1 MTKHAVKKICLVLT
15 LLMFVPTILDARP
28 QTTTTTTPPPDVY
41 QTTPHSTP
49 QRKTVVPRRRRRRR
63 FVRALAKPFK
73 IAAKPFTAAGKLVG
87 RGTRRIF
94 RRGKRPRRY

>member
-1 MTKHAVKKICLVLT
+1 MTKRAVKKICLVLS
-15 LLMFVPTILDARP
+15 LLMFVPTTLDARA
-28 QTTTTTTPPPDVY
+28 QETTTTSPPDTY
-41 QTTPHSTP
+41 QTTPASTP
-49 QRKTVVPRRRRRRR
+49 QRKTTVPRRRRRRR

-73 IAAKPFTAAGKLVG
+73 VAAKPFKATGKLVG

>member
-1 MTKHAVKKICLVLT
+1 MTKHAVKKICLMLS
-15 LLMFVPTILDARP
+15 LLMFVPTTLDAHA
-28 QTTTTTTPPPDVY
+28 QITTTTSPPDAY
-41 QTTPHSTP
+41 QTSPPSTP
-49 QRKTVVPRRRRRRR
+49 QRKTAVPRRR

-73 IAAKPFTAAGKLVG
+73 VAAKPFTAAGKLVG